1 VHPLAFYPIQTRR
14 TNEVSFAALYIDI
27 PRRADHDLL
36 QTMPEDLK
44 SKWKQWETVREEV
57 DSQINA
63 LERQILELKTGRNAL
78 APISILPEDIM
89 GTIFLEVK
97 TTAEGSDEN
106 RKAWILSSHVCRRWR
121 DMMLDYPL
129 LWSGFAP
136 GDVSLLEQALA
147 RSKDV
152 PLTIKFHSNSAIES
166 ALPVLSKAL
175 SQTSRLKDLNLRGYA
190 TTLERVFAPLI
201 TAAPILQVLSIE
213 STDGL
218 ASLSP
223 DFLNQDAP
231 SLQELR
237 LKDYTVSLTSPLLR
251 GLTHLMMHVDETS
264 ASIPGNDVLNALGGM
279 AGLVDLDLDLGNVD
293 TDDMESSRPATELPH
308 LKKLTLKRS
317 GRLFPSLRVPAACK
331 VWVSCAKVTEADLER
346 MACTFVSCWLSPTS
360 VACEDPPM
368 QSARVEENS
377 AKTTLSLFGWPEG
390 FQTKTEEAHFTLLM
404 ERDSRW
410 TTEMHHTLINLAR
423 LSRVQTFCLWWWME
437 PPEWLELVVKFS
449 SAKGIY
455 VQGSED
461 AYRLLRAL
469 RDGSTSEEGNKA
481 ASWLPNL
488 TALRFQDANF
498 ASEFSTTVL
507 LDELLDVLAIRS
519 EGGVPLQRLIFND
532 CTGISSKTI
541 LKALRSHISEDV
553 VLEK

>member
-1 VHPLAFYPIQTRR
+1 
-14 TNEVSFAALYIDI
+14 
-27 PRRADHDLL
+27 
-36 QTMPEDLK
+36 MPEDLA
-44 SKWKQWETVREEV
+44 SQWKQWEAARQEV

-78 APISILPEDIM
+78 APISILPEDVM
-89 GTIFLEVK
+89 GSIFLEVK

-106 RKAWILSSHVCRRWR
+106 RKAWIRSSHVCRRWR

-147 RSKDV
+147 RSKEV

-175 SQTSRLKDLNLRGYA
+175 SQTSRLKDLNLQGYA
-190 TTLERVFAPLI
+190 STLERVFAPLV
-201 TAAPILQVLSIE
+201 TAAPILQTLSIH
-213 STDGL
+213 STDGV

-237 LKDYTVSLTSPLLR
+237 LRDYTISLTSPLLR
-251 GLTHLMMHVDETS
+251 GLTHLMMKVDETTPS
-264 ASIPGNDVLNALGGM
+264 MPGDDVLNALNGM
-279 AGLVDLDLDLGNVD
+279 PGLVDLDLDLGNVN
-293 TDDMESSRPATELPH
+293 TDDTASTAQITELPH
-308 LKKLTLKRS
+308 LSKLTLKRC
-317 GRLFPSLRVPAACK
+317 GRLFPSLRVPTTCK
-331 VWVSCAKVTEADLER
+331 VWVSCAKVADADLEQ
-346 MACTFVSCWLSPTS
+346 MAVTFVSCWLSPTR
-360 VACEDPPM
+360 VACEDPLM
-368 QSARVEENS
+368 QSARIEENS
-377 AKTTLSLFGWPEG
+377 AKTTVSLYGWPEG
-390 FQTKTEEAHFTLLM
+390 FQTKTEEARFSLLM

-469 RDGSTSEEGNKA
+469 RDGSTSEGGNKA

-488 TALRFQDANF
+488 AVLRFQDANF

-507 LDELLDVLAIRS
+507 LDELLDVLALRS
-519 EGGVPLQRLIFND
+519 EGGVPLQRVIFND

-541 LKALRSHISEDV
+541 LKALRSHVTEDV